1 MMVFFLV
8 LFCGH
13 IQMVFKFVY
22 VLVEV
27 CLFGP
32 QLSSLEQMVK
42 VSVRSVDDTDKTI
55 IDWYMER
62 NVMEIY

>member
-42 VSVRSVDDTDKTI
+42 VSVRSVDDTGQNH
-55 IDWYMER
+55 Y
-62 NVMEIY
+62 